1 MSRIL
6 RSLRLKPA
14 CLGIWSLFV
23 RLVVFDSRYLLGYD
37 GHGNRMLQ
45 PHTSWRAVS
54 ADDIPIHLEELDML
68 LASAVALLAFFAF
81 VSILLSS
88 DEGREG
94 TDPRDHMAAW
104 TRYGM
109 R

>member
-1 MSRIL
+1 M
-6 RSLRLKPA
+6 
-14 CLGIWSLFV
+14 V
-23 RLVVFDSRYLLGYD
+23 RLPQVL
-37 GHGNRMLQ
+37 
-45 PHTSWRAVS
+45 AVPLRRRPS
-54 ADDIPIHLEELDML
+54 DHLEDLDML
-68 LASAVALLAFFAF
+68 IASAVALLALFAF

-94 TDPRDHMAAW
+94 TDPRDHLAAW

>member
-1 MSRIL
+1 MVQ
-6 RSLRLKPA
+6 
-14 CLGIWSLFV
+14 LG
-23 RLVVFDSRYLLGYD
+23 LVARGPFQRRPSEY
-37 GHGNRMLQ
+37 
-45 PHTSWRAVS
+45 
-54 ADDIPIHLEELDML
+54 LEELDML
-68 LASAVALLAFFAF
+68 LASLIALLAFFAF

-94 TDPRDHMAAW
+94 TDPRDHLAAW

>member
-1 MSRIL
+1 MVWLPGVLAAPLRRSR
-6 RSLRLKPA
+6 SNHQE
-14 CLGIWSLFV
+14 
-23 RLVVFDSRYLLGYD
+23 D
-37 GHGNRMLQ
+37 
-45 PHTSWRAVS
+45 
-54 ADDIPIHLEELDML
+54 LDML
-68 LASAVALLAFFAF
+68 IASSVALLALFAF

-94 TDPRDHMAAW
+94 TDPRDHLAAW

>member
-1 MSRIL
+1 M
-6 RSLRLKPA
+6 
-14 CLGIWSLFV
+14 V
-23 RLVVFDSRYLLGYD
+23 RLPRVL
-37 GHGNRMLQ
+37 
-45 PHTSWRAVS
+45 AVPLRRS
-54 ADDIPIHLEELDML
+54 PSDHLEDLDML
-68 LASAVALLAFFAF
+68 IASAVALLALFAF

-94 TDPRDHMAAW
+94 TDPRDHLAAW

>member
-1 MSRIL
+1 M
-6 RSLRLKPA
+6 
-14 CLGIWSLFV
+14 C
-23 RLVVFDSRYLLGYD
+23 FDTLYLLGYTRTR
-37 GHGNRMLQ
+37 NRMLQ
-45 PHTSWRAVS
+45 PPQVVEDRFRGRRPGH
-54 ADDIPIHLEELDML
+54 HLEDLDML
-68 LASAVALLAFFAF
+68 LASSVALLALFAF

-94 TDPRDHMAAW
+94 TDPRDHLAAW

>member
-1 MSRIL
+1 
-6 RSLRLKPA
+6 
-14 CLGIWSLFV
+14 
-23 RLVVFDSRYLLGYD
+23 
-37 GHGNRMLQ
+37 MLQ
-45 PHTSWRAVS
+45 TPQIVAGRFGGRH
-54 ADDIPIHLEELDML
+54 PNIHPEELDML
-68 LASAVALLAFFAF
+68 FASAVALLAFFAF

-94 TDPRDHMAAW
+94 TDPRDHIAAW

>member
-1 MSRIL
+1 
-6 RSLRLKPA
+6 
-14 CLGIWSLFV
+14 
-23 RLVVFDSRYLLGYD
+23 
-37 GHGNRMLQ
+37 MLIAG
-45 PHTSWRAVS
+45 T
-54 ADDIPIHLEELDML
+54 
-68 LASAVALLAFFAF
+68 VALLALFAF

-94 TDPRDHMAAW
+94 TDPRDHLAAW

>member
-1 MSRIL
+1 
-6 RSLRLKPA
+6 
-14 CLGIWSLFV
+14 LGGTDPI
-23 RLVVFDSRYLLGYD
+23 
-37 GHGNRMLQ
+37 
-45 PHTSWRAVS
+45 TWRN
-54 ADDIPIHLEELDML
+54 IDML
-68 LASAVALLAFFAF
+68 IASSVALLALFAF

-94 TDPRDHMAAW
+94 TDPRDHLAAW

>member
-1 MSRIL
+1 VPSTRIVPL
-6 RSLRLKPA
+6 PQVLAARLGGADP
-14 CLGIWSLFV
+14 V
-23 RLVVFDSRYLLGYD
+23 
-37 GHGNRMLQ
+37 
-45 PHTSWRAVS
+45 TWRN
-54 ADDIPIHLEELDML
+54 LDML
-68 LASAVALLAFFAF
+68 IASAVALLALFAF

-94 TDPRDHMAAW
+94 TDPRDHLAAW

>member
-1 MSRIL
+1 
-6 RSLRLKPA
+6 
-14 CLGIWSLFV
+14 
-23 RLVVFDSRYLLGYD
+23 
-37 GHGNRMLQ
+37 
-45 PHTSWRAVS
+45 
-54 ADDIPIHLEELDML
+54 ML
-68 LASAVALLAFFAF
+68 LAGSAAFLALFAF

-94 TDPRDHMAAW
+94 TDPSDHLAAW

>member
-1 MSRIL
+1 MS
-6 RSLRLKPA
+6 
-14 CLGIWSLFV
+14 
-23 RLVVFDSRYLLGYD
+23 DS
-37 GHGNRMLQ
+37 
-45 PHTSWRAVS
+45 
-54 ADDIPIHLEELDML
+54 LEEHDML
-68 LASAVALLAFFAF
+68 IASAVALLAILAF

-94 TDPRDHMAAW
+94 PDPSDHLAAW

>member
-1 MSRIL
+1 
-6 RSLRLKPA
+6 
-14 CLGIWSLFV
+14 
-23 RLVVFDSRYLLGYD
+23 
-37 GHGNRMLQ
+37 
-45 PHTSWRAVS
+45 
-54 ADDIPIHLEELDML
+54 ML
-68 LASAVALLAFFAF
+68 LASSFALLAFFAF

-94 TDPRDHMAAW
+94 TDPRDHIAAW

>member
-1 MSRIL
+1 ML
-6 RSLRLKPA
+6 RFPQVVEHRLCERCP
-14 CLGIWSLFV
+14 S
-23 RLVVFDSRYLLGYD
+23 
-37 GHGNRMLQ
+37 H
-45 PHTSWRAVS
+45 
-54 ADDIPIHLEELDML
+54 HLEDLDML
-68 LASAVALLAFFAF
+68 LASSVALLAFFAF

-94 TDPRDHMAAW
+94 ADPRDHLAAW

>member
-1 MSRIL
+1 
-6 RSLRLKPA
+6 
-14 CLGIWSLFV
+14 
-23 RLVVFDSRYLLGYD
+23 
-37 GHGNRMLQ
+37 ML
-45 PHTSWRAVS
+45 
-54 ADDIPIHLEELDML
+54 I
-68 LASAVALLAFFAF
+68 ASSVALLAILAF

-94 TDPRDHMAAW
+94 AGSADHLAAW

>member
-1 MSRIL
+1 MT
-6 RSLRLKPA
+6 
-14 CLGIWSLFV
+14 
-23 RLVVFDSRYLLGYD
+23 FDSHYLLGYTVRS
-37 GHGNRMLQ
+37 HRMVWL
-45 PHTSWRAVS
+45 PRVLAAPFRRDRS
-54 ADDIPIHLEELDML
+54 DHLEELDML
-68 LASAVALLAFFAF
+68 IASAVALLALFAF

-94 TDPRDHMAAW
+94 TDPRDHLAAW

>member
-1 MSRIL
+1 MVSG
-6 RSLRLKPA
+6 STEGDA
-14 CLGIWSLFV
+14 
-23 RLVVFDSRYLLGYD
+23 
-37 GHGNRMLQ
+37 Q
-45 PHTSWRAVS
+45 PGRCH
-54 ADDIPIHLEELDML
+54 PISLEEPDML
-68 LASAVALLAFFAF
+68 LASSVALLAFFAF

-94 TDPRDHMAAW
+94 TDPRDHLAAW

>member
-1 MSRIL
+1 MIRNATGCC
-6 RSLRLKPA
+6 KPA
-14 CLGIWSLFV
+14 
-23 RLVVFDSRYLLGYD
+23 
-37 GHGNRMLQ
+37 NRGR
-45 PHTSWRAVS
+45 TVS
-54 ADDIPIHLEELDML
+54 ADDIQIHPEELDML

-94 TDPRDHMAAW
+94 TDPRDHIAAW

>member
-1 MSRIL
+1 M
-6 RSLRLKPA
+6 
-14 CLGIWSLFV
+14 SLFV
-23 RLVVFDSRYLLGYD
+23 RLRGFDTLYLLGYD
-37 GHGNRMLQ
+37 AQSNSMYRFGGRHHR
-45 PHTSWRAVS
+45 H
-54 ADDIPIHLEELDML
+54 HLEELDML
-68 LASAVALLAFFAF
+68 LASSVALLALFAF

-94 TDPRDHMAAW
+94 TDPRNHLAAW

>member
-1 MSRIL
+1 
-6 RSLRLKPA
+6 
-14 CLGIWSLFV
+14 
-23 RLVVFDSRYLLGYD
+23 
-37 GHGNRMLQ
+37 ML
-45 PHTSWRAVS
+45 
-54 ADDIPIHLEELDML
+54 I
-68 LASAVALLAFFAF
+68 ASAVALLAILAF

-94 TDPRDHMAAW
+94 PDPKDHLAAW

>member
-1 MSRIL
+1 MI
-6 RSLRLKPA
+6 RLPT
-14 CLGIWSLFV
+14 
-23 RLVVFDSRYLLGYD
+23 D
-37 GHGNRMLQ
+37 GSGPPQ
-45 PHTSWRAVS
+45 IAGSVATT
-54 ADDIPIHLEELDML
+54 PIHRILEELDML
-68 LASAVALLAFFAF
+68 LASSVALLALFAF

-94 TDPRDHMAAW
+94 TDPRDHLAAW

>member
-1 MSRIL
+1 VCKANGWYGCHEYWQSR
-6 RSLRLKPA
+6 S
-14 CLGIWSLFV
+14 G
-23 RLVVFDSRYLLGYD
+23 G
-37 GHGNRMLQ
+37 
-45 PHTSWRAVS
+45 
-54 ADDIPIHLEELDML
+54 ADPDHQEDLDML
-68 LASAVALLAFFAF
+68 IASSVALLALFAF

-94 TDPRDHMAAW
+94 TDPRDHLAAW

>member
-1 MSRIL
+1 MQ
-6 RSLRLKPA
+6 PDVA
-14 CLGIWSLFV
+14 NPP
-23 RLVVFDSRYLLGYD
+23 LVVAGRFGGR
-37 GHGNRMLQ
+37 H
-45 PHTSWRAVS
+45 
-54 ADDIPIHLEELDML
+54 PIHLEELDML
-68 LASAVALLAFFAF
+68 LASIVALLAFFAF

-94 TDPRDHMAAW
+94 TDPRDHLAAW

>member
-1 MSRIL
+1 MVWLPGVLADPLRRSR
-6 RSLRLKPA
+6 SNHQE
-14 CLGIWSLFV
+14 
-23 RLVVFDSRYLLGYD
+23 D
-37 GHGNRMLQ
+37 
-45 PHTSWRAVS
+45 
-54 ADDIPIHLEELDML
+54 LDML
-68 LASAVALLAFFAF
+68 IASSVALLALFAF

-94 TDPRDHMAAW
+94 TDPRDHLAAW

>member
-1 MSRIL
+1 MDGTAARCAGS
-6 RSLRLKPA
+6 PA
-14 CLGIWSLFV
+14 PAEPIQIIW
-23 RLVVFDSRYLLGYD
+23 R
-37 GHGNRMLQ
+37 
-45 PHTSWRAVS
+45 T
-54 ADDIPIHLEELDML
+54 LDML
-68 LASAVALLAFFAF
+68 IASGVALLALFSF

-94 TDPRDHMAAW
+94 TDPRDHLAAW

>member
-1 MSRIL
+1 
-6 RSLRLKPA
+6 
-14 CLGIWSLFV
+14 
-23 RLVVFDSRYLLGYD
+23 
-37 GHGNRMLQ
+37 
-45 PHTSWRAVS
+45 
-54 ADDIPIHLEELDML
+54 ML
-68 LASAVALLAFFAF
+68 LASSVALLALFAF

-94 TDPRDHMAAW
+94 ADPRDHLAAW

>member
-1 MSRIL
+1 MR
-6 RSLRLKPA
+6 RA
-14 CLGIWSLFV
+14 QLGERWPN
-23 RLVVFDSRYLLGYD
+23 D
-37 GHGNRMLQ
+37 
-45 PHTSWRAVS
+45 
-54 ADDIPIHLEELDML
+54 LEEHDML
-68 LASAVALLAFFAF
+68 LASAVGLLALFAF

-94 TDPRDHMAAW
+94 TDPRDHLAAW

>member
-1 MSRIL
+1 M
-6 RSLRLKPA
+6 
-14 CLGIWSLFV
+14 LF
-23 RLVVFDSRYLLGYD
+23 
-37 GHGNRMLQ
+37 
-45 PHTSWRAVS
+45 
-54 ADDIPIHLEELDML
+54 
-68 LASAVALLAFFAF
+68 ASAVALLAFFAF

>member
-1 MSRIL
+1 MAWLAGVLAVPLRRSR
-6 RSLRLKPA
+6 SNHQE
-14 CLGIWSLFV
+14 
-23 RLVVFDSRYLLGYD
+23 D
-37 GHGNRMLQ
+37 
-45 PHTSWRAVS
+45 
-54 ADDIPIHLEELDML
+54 LDML
-68 LASAVALLAFFAF
+68 IASSVALLALFAF

-94 TDPRDHMAAW
+94 TDPRDHLAAW